1 MFVSSMSRLFV
12 CGGLVAALVGVSQSP
27 AFAQAADSGTA
38 APATAAAA
46 PAATGTTM
54 PSPVIAI
61 IDVDQILQES
71 VAAKGVRSQAD
82 KYQQTFQNEMSKEEA
97 TLRSTQQDIDQQRKT
112 LSQDAFAEKA
122 RAFDASVAE
131 FQRKGLAR
139 RKAFDKSYNTAM
151 GQVQQAMLE
160 ATQQIAAHHGATVVL
175 PRSQVVLFD
184 DKMNITKEIIVA
196 IDKKLPHVDFP
207 APKVEVEPATPVA
220 GGSKKSQ

>member
-12 CGGLVAALVGVSQSP
+12 YGGLVAGMVAFSQAP
-27 AFAQAADSGTA
+27 VFAQAAGGGG
-38 APATAAAA
+38 APAPAAAA
-46 PAATGTTM
+46 PAAIPT
-54 PSPVIAI
+54 PVIAI

-71 VAAKGVRSQAD
+71 IAAKGVRAQAD
-82 KYQQTFQNEMSKEEA
+82 KYQQTFQSEMTKEEA

-139 RKAFDKSYNTAM
+139 RRAFDKSFNTAM
-151 GQVQQAMLE
+151 GQVQQGMLE
-160 ATQQIAAHHGATVVL
+160 ATQLVATSHGATMVL

-184 DKMNITKEIIVA
+184 DKMNLTKEIIAAMDRKVS
-196 IDKKLPHVDFP
+196 HVDFP
-207 APKVEVEPATPVA
+207 APKVEAESDAPAA
-220 GGSKKSQ
+220 SGKKSK

>member
-1 MFVSSMSRLFV
+1 MSRLFV

-27 AFAQAADSGTA
+27 AFAQAADGGA
-38 APATAAAA
+38 AAPAPATAPVAAA
-46 PAATGTTM
+46 M

-71 VAAKGVRSQAD
+71 MAAKGVRGQAD

-139 RKAFDKSYNTAM
+139 RKAFDKSFNTAM

-160 ATQQIAAHHGATVVL
+160 ATQQIASRHGATVVL

-184 DKMNITKEIIVA
+184 DKMNITKEIIGA
-196 IDKKLPHVDFP
+196 MDKKLPHVDFP
-207 APKVEVEPATPVA
+207 APKVEAESGPT
-220 GGSKKSQ
+220 GSGKKSQ